1 MNKENA
7 YVYQDIIKVLIQYAS
22 KLIALWVLPS
32 MKLEPTV
39 SLYVKQIKS
48 MLMEVVSVSM
58 AIIALM
64 LMVNVYLLALHM
76 RKISM
81 DFVNVSQ
88 GISELH
94 WVFVFLNKLDLELVH
109 QELFSFMVNVSHQHH
124 VESTN
129 IGAEVDVPVFQDS
142 TESMDSV
149 YLSNPP
155 SYAPSILN
163 QMVWTVYAREV
174 FTLLYLDHV
183 IDVLQELIGM
193 ERAVLIVEE
202 EIISVRKV
210 GYGILSTLAVTIQE
224 IVVITKNGMEQ
235 AADANKVSS

>member
-48 MLMEVVSVSM
+48 MLMEVVSVSL

-64 LMVNVYLLALHM
+64 LLVNVYLLALHM

-163 QMVWTVYAREV
+163 QMV
-174 FTLLYLDHV
+174 
-183 IDVLQELIGM
+183 
-193 ERAVLIVEE
+193 
-202 EIISVRKV
+202 
-210 GYGILSTLAVTIQE
+210 
-224 IVVITKNGMEQ
+224 
-235 AADANKVSS
+235 

>member
-1 MNKENA
+1 
-7 YVYQDIIKVLIQYAS
+7 
-22 KLIALWVLPS
+22 
-32 MKLEPTV
+32 
-39 SLYVKQIKS
+39 
-48 MLMEVVSVSM
+48 
-58 AIIALM
+58 
-64 LMVNVYLLALHM
+64 MVNVYPLALPM

-81 DFVNVSQ
+81 DFVNVFQ

-124 VESTN
+124 VEPTN
-129 IGAEVDVPVFQDS
+129 IGVEVDVPVFQDF
-142 TESMDSV
+142 TESTDSV
-149 YLSNPP
+149 YLFNPP
-155 SYAPSILN
+155 FYAPSILN

-193 ERAVLIVEE
+193 ERAVLMVEE

-210 GYGILSTLAVTIQE
+210 GYGILSTLAVTTQE
-224 IVVITKNGMEQ
+224 IVVITKNGTEQ